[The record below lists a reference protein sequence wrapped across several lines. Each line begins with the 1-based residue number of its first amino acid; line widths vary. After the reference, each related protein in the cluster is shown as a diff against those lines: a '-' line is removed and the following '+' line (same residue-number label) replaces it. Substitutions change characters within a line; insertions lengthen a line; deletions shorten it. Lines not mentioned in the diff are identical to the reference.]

1 MIHNVMCLHI
11 LFSSIP
17 YIYNYCCIIFLYRSM
32 HDLKRQV
39 EAETENT
46 LSRLTAVETEKQS
59 VAMRV
64 VDYQAENSQLKG
76 EIQAMLKAQK

>member
-1 MIHNVMCLHI
+1 
-11 LFSSIP
+11 
-17 YIYNYCCIIFLYRSM
+17 M